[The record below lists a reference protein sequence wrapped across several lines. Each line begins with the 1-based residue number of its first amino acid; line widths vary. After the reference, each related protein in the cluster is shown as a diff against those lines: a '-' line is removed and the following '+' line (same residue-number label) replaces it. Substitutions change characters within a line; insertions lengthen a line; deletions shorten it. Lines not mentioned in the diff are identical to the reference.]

1 MNKQAMHESLNG
13 LLADSIV
20 LYQKLHHFHWR
31 VQGEGFFL
39 LHGKFEELYDH
50 FAEVTDSIAERILM
64 IGGEPLGTLA
74 QALEHAAITEIAMVP
89 PADDMVTLLQED
101 LQTFQGR
108 VNQVLALTDQDGD
121 RGTANLLDPIADEL
135 DKTLWMLKAFRAS

>member
-1 MNKQAMHESLNG
+1 MNKQAMYESLNG

-50 FAEVTDSIAERILM
+50 FAETTDAIAERILM

-74 QALEHAAITEIAMVP
+74 QALEHASISEVAMVP
-89 PADDMVTLLQED
+89 PARDMIILVKED
-101 LQTFQGR
+101 LETFQGR
-108 VNQVLALTDQDGD
+108 VGQVLELADQEGD
-121 RGTANLLDPIADEL
+121 RGTANLLDPVNDEL
-135 DKTLWMLKAFRAS
+135 DKTLWMLRAFLAA